1 VEIRKVLVDQQGE
14 GERLDVVLARLWPDL
29 SRSRLSRL
37 IEKGLVLVDGRRRKP
52 GARVQQ
58 GENIEIRIPA
68 EPEFR
73 LEPQNIP
80 LDIIYEDSELAVI
93 NKPQGMVV
101 HPAHGIR
108 DGTLAHALLYHFE
121 HLSQVAGA
129 HRPGIVHRLDRD
141 TSGLLVVAK
150 NDDVHQ
156 HLSAQLQER
165 VMKREYIALV
175 QGGLES
181 EAGIIEAPISR
192 NPQNRTKMAVVRNGR
207 LAVTHYTVLQR
218 YRGYTLVRVRLE
230 TGRTHQIRVHFAYI
244 GSPVVGDTVYGP
256 PETEFDLAGQ
266 LLHAS
271 YISFQH
277 PVSGEVMEF
286 ESPLPQYFERV
297 LKTLDSRKSLT

>member
-1 VEIRKVLVDQQGE
+1 VEVRKILIDQQGE
-14 GERLDVVLARLWPDL
+14 GERLDVALARLFPDL

-37 IEKGLVLVDGRRRKP
+37 IEAGLVLVDGRRRKP
-52 GARVQQ
+52 GARVQR
-58 GENIEIRIPA
+58 GESIEIRIPA

-73 LEPQNIP
+73 LRPQNIP

-101 HPAHGIR
+101 HPAHGSR
-108 DGTLAHALLYHFE
+108 DGTLAHALLYHFQ
-121 HLSQVAGA
+121 HLSRVGGE

-150 NDDVHQ
+150 NDDAHR
-156 HLSAQLQER
+156 HLAAQIQER
-165 VMKREYIALV
+165 VMTREYTALV
-175 QGGLES
+175 QGSLEQ
-181 EAGIIEAPISR
+181 EGIIEAPISR
-192 NPQNRTKMAVVRNGR
+192 HPQNRTKMAVVKEGR
-207 LAVTHYTVLQR
+207 FAVTHYTVLQR
-218 YRGYTLVRVRLE
+218 YQGYTLVRVRLE

-244 GSPVVGDTVYGP
+244 GNPVVGDTVYGH
-256 PETEFDLAGQ
+256 PETEFNLAGQ

-286 ESPLPQYFERV
+286 ESPLPQYFQRV
-297 LKTLDSRKSLT
+297 LKILDSRKPLT